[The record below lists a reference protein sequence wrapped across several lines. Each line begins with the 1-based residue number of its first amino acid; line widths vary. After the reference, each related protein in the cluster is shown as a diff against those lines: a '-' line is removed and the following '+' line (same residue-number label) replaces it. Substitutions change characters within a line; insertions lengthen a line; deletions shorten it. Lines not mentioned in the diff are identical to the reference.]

1 MNKYKIL
8 IIENDEDNR
17 SEIKLSLQNY
27 GYQVMSINQ
36 NMSKVKNKLK
46 NFLPDIVIID
56 NIVDDIRHAAKWAK
70 YIIKAEFPCIIC
82 TDIIDTSI
90 LRDICC
96 MELCAFFVK
105 PFNVLSLHIMIQMTL
120 HKFDKEKNSDENF
133 IHIKNENRN
142 LRQLLFGKE
151 IVENPIVGFGKD
163 LYFHSSTCETF
174 YQNKRLS
181 LTKKENLLIQLLI
194 SNMGHTI
201 NFEQIIKYVWGKTK
215 VSENNVRTLVW
226 RMRSKLQSD
235 IIKTVSGVGYY
246 IEGTLTP
253 LQNNVNDTIL
263 SYNQKLRDSA

>member
-8 IIENDEDNR
+8 IIENDNNSASDIE
-17 SEIKLSLQNY
+17 LSLQNY
-27 GYQVMSINQ
+27 EYQVVSINQ
-36 NMSKVKNKLK
+36 HMSKVKNKLK
-46 NFLPDIVIID
+46 NFLPDVVIVN
-56 NIVDDIRHAAKWAK
+56 NIFDDISNAAKWAK

-82 TDIIDTSI
+82 TNSIDPN
-90 LRDICC
+90 LLKDICC
-96 MELCAFFVK
+96 MELCGFLIK
-105 PFNVLSLHIMIQMTL
+105 PFNVLSLHAMIQMRL
-120 HKFDKEKNSDENF
+120 RKFDKEKNNNDNF

-151 IVENPIVGFGKD
+151 IIENPIVGFGKD
-163 LYFHSSTCETF
+163 FYFHSSTCETF
-174 YQNKRLS
+174 YQNKRLL
-181 LTKKENLLIQLLI
+181 LTKKENLFIQLLI
-194 SNMGHTI
+194 SNIGHTM

-253 LQNNVNDTIL
+253 LQNNTNDTNL
-263 SYNQKLRDSA
+263 NYNQKKSA

>member
-8 IIENDEDNR
+8 IIENDNNSASDIE
-17 SEIKLSLQNY
+17 LSLQNY
-27 GYQVMSINQ
+27 EYQVVSINQ
-36 NMSKVKNKLK
+36 HMSKVKNKLK
-46 NFLPDIVIID
+46 NFLPDVVIVN
-56 NIVDDIRHAAKWAK
+56 NIFDDISNAAKWAK

-82 TDIIDTSI
+82 TNSIDPN
-90 LRDICC
+90 LLKDICC
-96 MELCAFFVK
+96 MELCGFLIK
-105 PFNVLSLHIMIQMTL
+105 PF
-120 HKFDKEKNSDENF
+120 NF

-151 IVENPIVGFGKD
+151 IVENPIVGFGKE

-181 LTKKENLLIQLLI
+181 LTKKENLFIQLLI
-194 SNMGHTI
+194 SNMGHTM

-226 RMRSKLQSD
+226 RMRAKLHTD

-253 LQNNVNDTIL
+253 LQNNANDTNL
-263 SYNQKLRDSA
+263 NYNQKNSA